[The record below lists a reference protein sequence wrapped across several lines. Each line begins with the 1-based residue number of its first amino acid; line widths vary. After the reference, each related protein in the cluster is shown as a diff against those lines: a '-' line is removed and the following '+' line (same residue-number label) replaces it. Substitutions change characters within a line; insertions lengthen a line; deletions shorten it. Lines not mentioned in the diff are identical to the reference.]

1 MWNELTQAFEA
12 VLARFGQEVTLLRD
26 GTELGRGLALI
37 QAERDAA
44 RQFAPTD
51 RGIRRAERA
60 LCLAS
65 LTVPF
70 DPAAG
75 ETVLVAGA
83 VRYDVRRAATVG
95 VGRER
100 VFWRATLERRED
112 GEDG

>member
-37 QAERDAA
+37 QDERDAA

-75 ETVLVAGA
+75 EAIANA
-83 VRYDVRRAATVG
+83 VRANADRVSVRERRATAP
-95 VGRER
+95 
-100 VFWRATLERRED
+100 
-112 GEDG
+112 